1 MLAVENLLS
10 VHLLSVQDKL
20 NVLRRELNRKFL
32 EREEIIDLVLTGIIS
47 RRHGFLGGPPGT
59 GKTDL
64 LKTVASAFSGK
75 FYRRLMSA
83 DLMPNDLLGSP
94 DFAALKEGR
103 VVRRLD
109 EGIASAAIAFLDE
122 MFKGNGRTL
131 NALLELMEEGT
142 ISEGGSVYRSALQS
156 MWGASNELPKDGNLK
171 PFWDRLSLRAWVNYV
186 SEPSRKILMER
197 SAGLVPT
204 PTVTTVMTESELAQ
218 LQLMA
223 INDID
228 VPESMVEKLRFFL
241 THLANEHGLIVS
253 DRVAMS
259 FAPILKAYAL
269 VTGRD
274 QVDEDCFAILS
285 YTTWCEQSD
294 RDAIQQTLIKLQQ
307 MARQQADVIVS
318 QLTSLI
324 QGLSAYDTTQ
334 DRIQWMSQ
342 ITSAKAQMIQL
353 YESAR
358 SDFNDQHPEQF
369 DRIERK
375 YQRSIK
381 NIEKWLREAYT

>member
-1 MLAVENLLS
+1 MLAVENSLS
-10 VHLLSVQDKL
+10 VLDKL

-94 DFAALKEGR
+94 DFTALKEGR
-103 VVRRLD
+103 VVRRLE

-204 PTVTTVMTESELAQ
+204 PTVSTVMTESELAQ
-218 LQLMA
+218 LQSMA
-223 INDID
+223 VDID
-228 VPESMVEKLRFFL
+228 FPESMVEKLRFFL
-241 THLANEHGLIVS
+241 THLANEHGLMVS

-294 RDAIQQTLIKLQQ
+294 REAIQQTLLKMQQ
-307 MARQQADVIVS
+307 MARQQADAIVS
-318 QLTSLI
+318 QFTSLI
-324 QGLSAYDTTQ
+324 QGLSAYDATQ

-358 SDFNDQHPEQF
+358 SDINGEHPEQF
-369 DRIERK
+369 DRVERK
-375 YQRSIK
+375 YQRNIK
-381 NIEKWLREAYT
+381 SIEKWLREAYS